1 GAFLGLWVTGKTMNF
16 FVILDLFLL
25 VGVAG
30 KNGILVVD
38 FAKQKMDEGMDRFNA
53 LVQAGKTRLRPILMT
68 SFALIA
74 GYVPIVI
81 GLNPASRTRTSMG
94 VALIAGVLLSTILTL
109 IVVPAL
115 FVYVDRFR
123 IWANKVG
130 SRFTSHEE

>member
-1 GAFLGLWVTGKTMNF
+1 MNF
-16 FVILDLFLL
+16 FVILGLFLL

-81 GLNPASRTRTSMG
+81 GLNAASRTRTSMG

-109 IVVPAL
+109 VVVPSV
-115 FVYVDRFR
+115 FVYVDNFR
-123 IWANKVG
+123 VWANKIG
-130 SRFTSHEE
+130 SRFTSKKKAEPATGGH